1 MIHYLIDAYNLINQD
16 TELSFQLSKSP
27 VNAAESLFKLLA
39 KFASHHSKNKFTLIF
54 DGDPFDI
61 HSPFENV
68 YIEGSGKHTADD
80 IIKGYISVAVNAK
93 NYIVVSSDREI
104 LSFAK
109 LHYSDYFLSEQ
120 FILELRMFNNSSL
133 DESELDIYKN
143 FQKDETKP
151 TDLLLKYFNDNP
163 IDPNTLE
170 EVKSNNIQPKNIE
183 NKVEKSKTETKK
195 QTKMIEEK
203 DLSNDELMKL
213 INHFS

>member
-1 MIHYLIDAYNLINQD
+1 
-16 TELSFQLSKSP
+16 
-27 VNAAESLFKLLA
+27 
-39 KFASHHSKNKFTLIF
+39 
-54 DGDPFDI
+54 
-61 HSPFENV
+61 
-68 YIEGSGKHTADD
+68 
-80 IIKGYISVAVNAK
+80 
-93 NYIVVSSDREI
+93 
-104 LSFAK
+104 
-109 LHYSDYFLSEQ
+109 
-120 FILELRMFNNSSL
+120 MFNNSSL

-183 NKVEKSKTETKK
+183 NKVEKSKTESKK

-203 DLSNDELMKL
+203 DLSNDELMNL